1 MKVKI
6 KLEFTEL
13 FFIVSD
19 MEGGLLLIEKKLFG

>member
-19 MEGGLLLIEKKLFG
+19 MEGGLLLIYTYHN